1 MYEGYDNFMT
11 LDGAILQHGRTNN
24 RIYLMDIGKADIES
38 LVPKLIQI
46 AKDNR
51 YTKIFAKVPESRAD
65 KFLAAGFLIEATA
78 EQLFRGE
85 EKGLFLGKFL
95 DESRREEQL
104 YRQYE
109 DVLSIA
115 QAKRTKKSILPL
127 VKTSIRLCT
136 PSDAQAMADLFK
148 QVFVSYPFPIEDPDF
163 IVESM
168 AEETVYAGIEKNGQF
183 IALAS
188 AECSLKSD
196 HLYAEMTDFATKKE
210 SRGNGHAI
218 HLLSFLEREV
228 KGKGIKTAY
237 TIARAAS
244 IGMNV
249 TFAKSGY
256 TYGGRLHNNTDIAG
270 NIESMNVW
278 SKPL

>member
-1 MYEGYDNFMT
+1 MLIEK
-11 LDGAILQHGRTNN
+11 LLQ
-24 RIYLMDIGKADIES
+24 L
-38 LVPKLIQI
+38 
-46 AKDNR
+46 AKDNG
-51 YTKIFAKVPESRAD
+51 YSKIFAKVPESKAN
-65 KFLAAGFLIEATA
+65 KFLDAGFLIEARA
-78 EQLFRGE
+78 GELFHGKE
-85 EKGLFLGKFL
+85 EGLFLGKFL

-115 QAKRTKKSILPL
+115 LAKRAKKSILPL
-127 VKTSIRLCT
+127 TKTVIRICT
-136 PSDAQAMADLFK
+136 PSDAPAMAILYKKIFA
-148 QVFVSYPFPIEDPDF
+148 SYPFPIEDPNF

-168 AEETVYAGIEKNGQF
+168 AAETVYAGIETNGKF

-188 AECSLKSD
+188 AECSFKSE

-210 SRGNGHAI
+210 SRGNGYAI

-228 KGKGIKTAY
+228 KAKGIRTVY

-256 TYGGRLHNNTDIAG
+256 AFGGRLHNNTDIAG

-278 SKPL
+278 FKSL